1 MMYRSPYTVFLSG
14 IDNEYDYIKVNYIKE
29 AAQLWADEM
38 DAVIIDDNG
47 VRVDVEDIKAVLG
60 W

>member
-1 MMYRSPYTVFLSG
+1 MYKSPYTIFFEGL
-14 IDNEYDYIKVNYIKE
+14 DNPYNNLKVNYIKD
-29 AAQLWADEM
+29 AAELWADER

-47 VRVDVEDIKAVLG
+47 VRLDVEDIKAILG